1 MNFKV
6 YNTEIQYEEIK
17 NSLANKYIL
26 HKATAI

>member
-1 MNFKV
+1 MDFKV
-6 YNTEIQYEEIK
+6 YSTEIQYEEIR